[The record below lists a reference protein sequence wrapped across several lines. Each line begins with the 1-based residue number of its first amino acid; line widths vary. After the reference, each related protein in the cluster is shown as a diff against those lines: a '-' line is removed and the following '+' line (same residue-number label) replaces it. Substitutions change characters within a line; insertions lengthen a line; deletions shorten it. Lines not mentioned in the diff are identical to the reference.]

1 MIPSKKKALKA
12 FMDTVQTLDGNLS
25 FAEICRRS
33 GISPVDM
40 DEILIEEMGIDGR
53 SVVEAL
59 GKPA

>member
-1 MIPSKKKALKA
+1 
-12 FMDTVQTLDGNLS
+12 MDAVQAHDGNLS
-25 FAEICRRS
+25 FAEICRRI

-59 GKPA
+59 VKSAKNFLGSSF